1 MRQVEAL
8 GAELDMQTSRGQR
21 QTIQVE
27 KFSQVEVEHTSWL
40 MRLQGIN
47 ILARCLKFLDI

>member
-27 KFSQVEVEHTSWL
+27 KLSQVEVEHTSWL